1 MTIVNRFAALL
12 SKHLIHN
19 GYPQGAI
26 RVTTIELYGE
36 DQHIVEVVGEDRVI
50 QAFILASN
58 EFRNRHSRIP
68 FYKTYTQTTASG
80 LRIYPACA
88 VAVYRK
94 DKWHFYNASETIEPM
109 LEDFVCYNKAI
120 ERFTKRLELEKNPM
134 GFEAL
139 KKRTTCVVLALLL
152 YLCGHIVMKDI
163 IPLDSNVVIILLASA
178 LVFVLPEFLKV
189 LEKVSIYGIELQINR
204 DMI

>member
-1 MTIVNRFAALL
+1 MAIVNKFATLL
-12 SKHLIHN
+12 SEHLTHN
-19 GYPQGAI
+19 GYPQGSI
-26 RVTTIELYGE
+26 RVTTLEIYGE
-36 DQHIVEVVGEDRVI
+36 YQHIVEVVGKDYVI
-50 QAFILASN
+50 QAFFLAS
-58 EFRNRHSRIP
+58 EEYRHKHYRIP

-80 LRIYPACA
+80 LRIYPACS
-88 VAVYRK
+88 VAVYK
-94 DKWHFYNASETIEPM
+94 ENKWHFYNASETIEPM

-163 IPLDSNVVIILLASA
+163 IPLDSNVVVILVASA
-178 LVFVLPEFLKV
+178 LFFILPGLLMVLD
-189 LEKVSIYGIELQINR
+189 KVSFNGIELQINR